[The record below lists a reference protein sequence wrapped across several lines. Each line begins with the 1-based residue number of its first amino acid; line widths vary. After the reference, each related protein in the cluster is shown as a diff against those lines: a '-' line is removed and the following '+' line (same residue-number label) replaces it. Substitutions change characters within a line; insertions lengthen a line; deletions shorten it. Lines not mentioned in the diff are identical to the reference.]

1 MNKKNCFVIVGI
13 IAATILFVLLVSV
26 LIAFF
31 THPDFGHPERVFA
44 WVEVLPE
51 TADDIS
57 MND

>member
-1 MNKKNCFVIVGI
+1 MNDKKLFFVIMCIMLLAGI
-13 IAATILFVLLVSV
+13 AVAIMFS
-26 LIAFF
+26 FF
-31 THPDFGHPERVFA
+31 NHPDFGHPERVFG